1 MLYPVA
7 ESCLPAEVL
16 KALNRQ
22 THERG
27 PRRSNPLKLK
37 RCIENLMTFQSHE
50 RLCPDVRKE
59 NPTSLKYKVNNA
71 KKKTSWIISELTSEE
86 IRKARLA
93 VIGIIRIEPLS
104 ELKEKI
110 QWHFSTPS
118 TTWYGGWWERM
129 VLSIKRIS

>member
-1 MLYPVA
+1 M
-7 ESCLPAEVL
+7 
-16 KALNRQ
+16 
-22 THERG
+22 
-27 PRRSNPLKLK
+27 SNKNYEDRK
-37 RCIENLMTFQSHE
+37 SE

-71 KKKTSWIISELTSEE
+71 KNKTSWIISELASEE

-93 VIGIIRIEPLS
+93 VIGIIRREQLS

-118 TTWYGGWWERM
+118 TWYGGWWERM
-129 VLSIKRIS
+129 VRSIKRIS

>member
-1 MLYPVA
+1 MCDSNLK
-7 ESCLPAEVL
+7 CLIWG
-16 KALNRQ
+16 K
-22 THERG
+22 T
-27 PRRSNPLKLK
+27 
-37 RCIENLMTFQSHE
+37 
-50 RLCPDVRKE
+50 LCPDVRKE

-104 ELKEKI
+104 ELKENI

-118 TTWYGGWWERM
+118 TTGYGGWWERM